1 MITSG
6 KITAKRKVC
15 ENCTYVT
22 EVIIFD
28 GKGTHRFYCTRIR
41 GKERDESGHYIDE
54 EMKVSKNKAACNF
67 YKDDWK

>member
-15 ENCTYVT
+15 ENCTYVA
-22 EVIIFD
+22 EAIVSD
-28 GKGTHRFYCTRIR
+28 GKDSHIFLCTRIR
-41 GKERDESGHYIDE
+41 GKERDESGQYIDE
-54 EMKVSKNKAACNF
+54 EMKVSKNKAVCNF